1 MISLANEYTD
11 TKGRHAK
18 GWLFYDAD
26 CGFCTRLARWLAPI
40 LDRRGMALAALED
53 SRVGP
58 LLGLDPQ
65 ELRLELKFLWS
76 DGRQYGG
83 ADAVLAVAGTIW
95 WARPLVWAASIPG
108 VWLVLQAFYRWFALR
123 RHCSGIA
130 CARGVHRSA
139 AIR

>member
-26 CGFCTRLARWLAPI
+26 CEFCTRFAGWLAPI
-40 LDRRGMALAALED
+40 LHRRGMALAPLQD
-53 SRVGP
+53 PRVGP

-65 ELRLELKFLWS
+65 ELLYELKFLWS

-83 ADAVLAVAGTIW
+83 ANAVLAVAATIW
-95 WARPLVWAASIPG
+95 WARPLVWLSKIPAAPRF
-108 VWLVLQAFYRWFALR
+108 LHAAYRRIAAR
-123 RHCSGIA
+123 RS
-130 CARGVHRSA
+130 CAARNASCPLSR
-139 AIR
+139 